1 VSAVA
6 WPRDHADAAALL
18 AGRVPGVRDGDTLV
32 PFGEGDYTLAFLAG
46 DQVVRVARH
55 ARAAAALGREAC
67 VLAGLADALPL
78 AVPRPVLHATPDA
91 APFTVHALVPGDVLT
106 RERWEALPPAA
117 FARAA
122 GDLARLLAALH
133 AAPVAPG
140 ETCGVPVLDG
150 AALVADVRARAG
162 ARLHA
167 LLEPP
172 MRDRLDEALGSWA
185 AGARGAPAPVLLHA
199 DVAPG
204 HVLFDARDGALTGV
218 IDFGDLALG
227 DPARDF
233 VYVYG
238 DFGPAILD
246 AVLRRYAPEAPHALA
261 ARVRRWY
268 LLETALWAAAA
279 VDAGDAAEM
288 REAAAELTRE
298 LAEPIA

>member
-1 VSAVA
+1 
-6 WPRDHADAAALL
+6 
-18 AGRVPGVRDGDTLV
+18 
-32 PFGEGDYTLAFLAG
+32 
-46 DQVVRVARH
+46 
-55 ARAAAALGREAC
+55 
-67 VLAGLADALPL
+67 
-78 AVPRPVLHATPDA
+78 
-91 APFTVHALVPGDVLT
+91 
-106 RERWEALPPAA
+106 
-117 FARAA
+117 
-122 GDLARLLAALH
+122 
-133 AAPVAPG
+133 
-140 ETCGVPVLDG
+140 VPVLDG

-167 LLEPP
+167 LLEPA

-185 AGARGAPAPVLLHA
+185 AAAREAPAPVPVLLHA

-246 AVLRRYAPEAPHALA
+246 AVLRRYASEAPRALA

-268 LLETALWAAAA
+268 LLETALWAAA
-279 VDAGDAAEM
+279 VDAGDAPEM